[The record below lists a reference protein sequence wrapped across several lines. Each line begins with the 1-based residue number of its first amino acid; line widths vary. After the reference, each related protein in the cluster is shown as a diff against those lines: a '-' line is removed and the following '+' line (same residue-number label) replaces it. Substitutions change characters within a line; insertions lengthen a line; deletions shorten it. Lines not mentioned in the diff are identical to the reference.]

1 MAFSHEVRHTG
12 NSMSDQFTA
21 LAKILADSQT
31 CHRRQ
36 QNRRR
41 GREAVEAKAGQEE
54 VVEPRSSAEQEKE
67 IAEALTEA
75 RNAYRQEFTVSTGT
89 SSRSRS
95 LGGPV
100 IGFDWTPAYFGRA
113 GDDHSVP
120 ARVAELIPWARFVVL
135 IRDPTDK
142 AMLSWLLSTRRVR
155 GAIQVDV

>member
-1 MAFSHEVRHTG
+1 MTFSHEVRHTG

-21 LAKILADSQT
+21 HAKILADSQT

-36 QNRRR
+36 LNQRR
-41 GREAVEAKAGQEE
+41 GREAVEAKAGQEEE

-100 IGFDWTPAYFGRA
+100 IGFDWTPAHKRRT
-113 GDDHSVP
+113 HRRT
-120 ARVAELIPWARFVVL
+120 RVC
-135 IRDPTDK
+135 
-142 AMLSWLLSTRRVR
+142 TRRVF
-155 GAIQVDV
+155 A